1 MAAWLVT
8 KKVRLDEKLPSA
20 AACACVR
27 RGAGLI
33 CSSKAAS
40 GNDGAVGTETMD

>member
-1 MAAWLVT
+1 MTLQKGSRMRNCDQLHPPT
-8 KKVRLDEKLPSA
+8 
-20 AACACVR
+20 CACVR

-33 CSSKAAS
+33 CSSKAAG